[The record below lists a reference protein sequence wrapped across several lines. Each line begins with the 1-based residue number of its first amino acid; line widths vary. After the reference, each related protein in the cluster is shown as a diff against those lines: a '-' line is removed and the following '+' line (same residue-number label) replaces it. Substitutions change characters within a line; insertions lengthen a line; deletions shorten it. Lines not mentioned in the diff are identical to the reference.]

1 MTSHLGAA
9 GADQGAYLEHLDI
22 DNEMTGAPRR
32 TLRDLGPVFGPGV
45 GLAVNDES
53 LALDVIERVGIGGSF
68 LGHVHTRQH
77 YHQGTR
83 LDHLAD
89 RTTWDTW
96 ASADG
101 QDMLQHAASEV
112 DRLLSLPPAPPQ
124 QTEQEQEIAALL
136 DAALKELNAA

>member
-1 MTSHLGAA
+1 
-9 GADQGAYLEHLDI
+9 
-22 DNEMTGAPRR
+22 MTGAPRR

-45 GLAVNDES
+45 GLAVNGES

-68 LGHVHTRQH
+68 LGHVHTRRH
-77 YHQGTR
+77 YRQEIR
-83 LDHLAD
+83 LSHLAG

-96 ASADG
+96 ASAG
-101 QDMLQHAASEV
+101 SQDLLQRAASEV
-112 DRLLSLPPAPPQ
+112 GRLLSLPPAPPQ